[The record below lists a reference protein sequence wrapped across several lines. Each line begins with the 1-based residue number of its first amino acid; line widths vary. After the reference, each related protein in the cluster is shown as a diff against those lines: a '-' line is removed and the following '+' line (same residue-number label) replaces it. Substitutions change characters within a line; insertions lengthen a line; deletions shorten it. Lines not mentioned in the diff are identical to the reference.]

1 MRLLYEMVA
10 VQFSFILSLFFIEHV
25 KGQYR
30 SLQLNVAFIL
40 YTVGFPFFFLLF
52 FVFLNYLILP

>member
-40 YTVGFPFFFLLF
+40 YTVGFPFFFSPF
-52 FVFLNYLILP
+52 FRFP